1 MVYLPTVL
9 ERWPLSP
16 QGCLAPVRVVI
27 PKGSILDP
35 SPEAAVVGGN
45 VLTSQRVVD
54 VILGAFGACA
64 ASQVWWAGGHS
75 SGAAG
80 GRGRGEGCGL
90 RPAERGRTPSQRSGH
105 LPLPGLHEQRDLGQ
119 RPHGLL
125 RDGGGRRGRGPW
137 LAWAQ
142 RRAQPHDQHAH
153 HRPRD
158 PGEQVSGAG
167 RGGAEERGLGW
178 SGGGA
183 GWAEPLAPRRYPV
196 ILRRFEL
203 RLGSGGRGRFRG
215 GDGVIRELLFRE
227 EALLSVLTER
237 RAFQPY
243 GLMGKRLPSPLPPA
257 QSPPSR
263 PSVPHPPPVPSTPLF
278 PHQPPMSLTSLP
290 PGPPPPCLSLQGV
303 SPEPVA

>member
-1 MVYLPTVL
+1 MCVVYLPTL
-9 ERWPLSP
+9 REHRPLSP

-80 GRGRGEGCGL
+80 GGGRGEGCRL
-90 RPAERGRTPSQRSGH
+90 RLAERGRTPSQCSGH

-119 RPHGLL
+119 HPHGLL
-125 RDGGGRRGRGPW
+125 RDGGGRRGRGPR

-142 RRAQPHDQHAH
+142 RCAQPHDQHTD

-158 PGEQVSGAG
+158 PGEQVSRAG
-167 RGGAEERGLGW
+167 RGGAEEPGLGW

-183 GWAEPLAPRRYPV
+183 GWAETLAPRRYPV

-243 GLMGKRLPSPLPPA
+243 GLMGKWLPSPLPPA
-257 QSPPSR
+257 HHGPQSPTHLLS
-263 PSVPHPPPVPSTPLF
+263 HLPPYSPTNSPRL
-278 PHQPPMSLTSLP
+278 SLP
-290 PGPPPPCLSLQGV
+290 CLLGHPHLASSCRG
-303 SPEPVA
+303 